1 MFGRRFFRLFGSIRL
16 QHAAAD
22 QLQQLILVGH
32 SDIVV
37 TYEDKLLEL
46 IRSGAL
52 QTDASEK
59 PEGSPAEHA
68 A

>member
-1 MFGRRFFRLFGSIRL
+1 MSEKRIPTFTFSRRLGHTTYSVNVFGKDDE
-16 QHAAAD
+16 A
-22 QLQQLILVGH
+22 
-32 SDIVV
+32 V

-52 QTDASEK
+52 QADASEK
-59 PEGSPAEHA
+59 PEEPPAEHA

>member
-1 MFGRRFFRLFGSIRL
+1 MSEKRIPTFTFSRRL
-16 QHAAAD
+16 
-22 QLQQLILVGH
+22 GH
-32 SDIVV
+32 TTYSVNVLGKDDEAV

-52 QTDASEK
+52 QTDTSEK
-59 PEGSPAEHA
+59 PEEPPAEHA

>member
-1 MFGRRFFRLFGSIRL
+1 MSEKRIPTFTFSRWLGHTTYSVNVFGK
-16 QHAAAD
+16 D
-22 QLQQLILVGH
+22 
-32 SDIVV
+32 DETV

-59 PEGSPAEHA
+59 PEAPPAEHA